1 MWTDSARGKYDRAA
15 KRYATDLTDSEFLL
29 IEPWLPPPVR
39 LGRPRKTDLRAVLDA
54 IFYLLRAGCQWR
66 LLPKCFPPR
75 STVFGYFRRWW
86 RDGTLLGLYYA
97 LLVLARASAGREAQ
111 PTAGI
116 VDSQSVRTS
125 ESGGPRGYDAGKK
138 INGRKR
144 HILVDTLGLLL
155 RGIVHPASVQ
165 DRNGLAALLTRIRRR
180 FPFLALIFADGGY
193 QGEVAGHRGPRRA
206 ARADRRQALRHGPR
220 LRSPAQALGR
230 RAQLRL
236 VRPQPA
242 PGQGRRDADR
252 QQRRHAL
259 PLRHPPAHPKA
270 RINLIQNTTF
280 SDGLL
285 GGDSV
290 ATAALLQKF
299 SKPHP
304 VVALI
309 RSGPTRSCAAR
320 NIFATEP
327 FLQWWCVLLYEDGI
341 AFRAVGEGLFRVR
354 DEFLKLAHPCDV
366 RILVGGSE

>member
-54 IFYLLRAGCQWR
+54 IFYLLRTGCQWR

-155 RGIVHPASVQ
+155 VVVIHTANIQ
-165 DRNGLAALLTRIRRR
+165 DRDGLALVCRRLRRR
-180 FPFLALIFADGGY
+180 FPWLRLIFADGGY
-193 QGEVAGHRGPRRA
+193 QGETAACAAAQERLRLQIVKREPGTRGFAVLPKRWLVERTFAWLGRNRRLA
-206 ARADRRQALRHGPR
+206 KDFEATLASAATMVHLASIQLLARRLARA
-220 LRSPAQALGR
+220 
-230 RAQLRL
+230 
-236 VRPQPA
+236 
-242 PGQGRRDADR
+242 
-252 QQRRHAL
+252 
-259 PLRHPPAHPKA
+259 
-270 RINLIQNTTF
+270 
-280 SDGLL
+280 
-285 GGDSV
+285 
-290 ATAALLQKF
+290 
-299 SKPHP
+299 
-304 VVALI
+304 
-309 RSGPTRSCAAR
+309 
-320 NIFATEP
+320 
-327 FLQWWCVLLYEDGI
+327 
-341 AFRAVGEGLFRVR
+341 
-354 DEFLKLAHPCDV
+354 
-366 RILVGGSE
+366 

>member
-165 DRNGLAALLTRIRRR
+165 DRDGLAALLTRIRRR

-193 QGEVAGHRGPRRA
+193 QGEVA
-206 ARADRRQALRHGPR
+206 
-220 LRSPAQALGR
+220 
-230 RAQLRL
+230 
-236 VRPQPA
+236 
-242 PGQGRRDADR
+242 
-252 QQRRHAL
+252 
-259 PLRHPPAHPKA
+259 
-270 RINLIQNTTF
+270 
-280 SDGLL
+280 
-285 GGDSV
+285 
-290 ATAALLQKF
+290 ATAARDERLELT
-299 SKPHP
+299 
-304 VVALI
+304 VVK
-309 RSGPTRSCAAR
+309 RSDTAR
-320 NIFATEP
+320 GF
-327 FLQWWCVLLYEDGI
+327 VLLPRRWVVERSFAWFGRNRRLARDAETLI
-341 AFRAVGEGLFRVR
+341 ASSAAL
-354 DEFLKLAHPCDV
+354 LYLAAI
-366 RILVGGSE
+366 RLLTRRLAST